1 MIFPRDATRRTD
13 HKAASETF
21 YDVVVVGSG
30 ISGAIIAEQ
39 LSQAGKRVLVLEA
52 AADEDRSLKGYEGFL
67 SRFYAAASKDNQ
79 SPYPHNPNAPMP
91 RSTDARRI
99 WPGQPDSSAYLVQNG
114 PFSSDTTYTR
124 VLGGTTM
131 HWEAK
136 TPRMLPQDFH
146 LRTMFG
152 LGQDWPLTYDDLS
165 PYYVQAERELGVSA
179 DVEHQSYL
187 GATFDPGYVFPMH
200 ELPLSYLDKVVAKGV
215 DGTFVELD
223 GEQFELSVRA
233 FPQARNGVPNAAYD
247 NGKGYVPV
255 GAVNTHQVEEGERCQ
270 GNNNCVPL
278 CPVQAKYHAG
288 KTLAKALQDGRV
300 DLLTRTVASK
310 VLVDPATGRV
320 DGIEVKVYQDPES
333 PQHTT
338 MIMRGQIFVLAA
350 NAIENPRLMLAS
362 GLSGSSGLMG
372 RNLMDHAYLLS
383 WALLPEMAGTF
394 RGTNC
399 TGGIVDLRAGS
410 FRRQQA
416 AFAVDIHNDG
426 WGWATGAPYSDLV
439 DLVDQQNLF
448 GAELRR
454 ALPDRISRQL
464 LLALMIDVLP
474 NESNRVTVDP
484 AYTDQLGNMRPV
496 ISYTVPEY
504 TMRGVAYARQ
514 FARQVFQRLGAA
526 DHTAYDPTDGAYLTY
541 EGEGYVIRGGNHL
554 AGTHMM
560 GTNSRNSVVDAQQ
573 RSWDHPNLYLVG
585 GGSMPTIGTSN
596 VTLTMAALCYRSAER
611 IIAQLQDELSA
622 RLQTP
627 APTELPM
634 PTVVAAS

>member
-1 MIFPRDATRRTD
+1 MAATHDSEGTDQSMIFPQDATQRID
-13 HKAASETF
+13 HQTASETF

-30 ISGAIIAEQ
+30 VSGAIVAEQ
-39 LSQAGKRVLVLEA
+39 LSRAGKRVLVIDA
-52 AADEDRSLKGYEGFL
+52 AADEDRSLKGYEEYL

-91 RSTDARRI
+91 RSTDANRI
-99 WPGQPDSSAYLVQNG
+99 WPGQPDTSAYLVQNG
-114 PFSSDTTYTR
+114 PFATDTTYTR

-136 TPRMLPQDFH
+136 TPRMLPEDF
-146 LRTMFG
+146 RMRSTFG
-152 LGQDWPLTYDDLS
+152 LSQDWPVSYDDLS
-165 PYYVQAERELGVSA
+165 PYYIQAERELGVSA

-187 GATFDPGYVFPMH
+187 GATFEPGYVFPMH
-200 ELPLSYLDKVVAKGV
+200 ELPLSYLDKVVAKGI

-223 GEQFELSVRA
+223 GEQFELTVRA
-233 FPQARNGVPNAAYD
+233 FPQARNGIPNAAYD
-247 NGKGYVPV
+247 GGNGYVPV
-255 GAVNTHQVEEGERCQ
+255 GAVNTHQVEEGGRCQ

-310 VLVDPATGRV
+310 VLVDPVTGRV
-320 DGIEVKVYQDPES
+320 DGIEVKVYQDPAS

-362 GLSGSSGLMG
+362 GLASTSGLMG

-383 WALLPEMAGTF
+383 WALLPEIAGTF

-399 TGGIVDLRAGS
+399 TGGIVELRAGS

-439 DLVDQQNLF
+439 ELIDKQNLF
-448 GAELRR
+448 GGELRS

-526 DHTAYDPTDGAYLTY
+526 DHTTYDPTDPAYLTY

-554 AGTHMM
+554 AGTHIM
-560 GTNSRNSVVDAQQ
+560 GTSQENSVVDHRQ
-573 RSWDHPNLYLVG
+573 RSWDHQNLYLVG

-596 VTLTMAALCYRSAER
+596 VTLTMAALCYRSAEH
-611 IIAQLQDELSA
+611 IIAQLHSERSVSIK
-622 RLQTP
+622 P
-627 APTELPM
+627 
-634 PTVVAAS
+634 